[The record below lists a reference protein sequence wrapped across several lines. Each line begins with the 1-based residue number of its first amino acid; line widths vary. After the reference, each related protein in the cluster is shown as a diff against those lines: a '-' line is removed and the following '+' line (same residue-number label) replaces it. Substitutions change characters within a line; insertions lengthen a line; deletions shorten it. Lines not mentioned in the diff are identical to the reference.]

1 MTDTEDAPY
10 DDGYSDK
17 EYSVKVIRKNITLH
31 KKSMLGLG
39 VECYSHAYTS
49 DKNSITF
56 CFDDK
61 ANAEE
66 FASIIN
72 LHCKK

>member
-1 MTDTEDAPY
+1 MIDTEDAPY
-10 DDGYSDK
+10 DDGYSDR
-17 EYSVKVIRKNITLH
+17 EYSVKVLRKNITLN

-39 VECYSHAYTS
+39 IECYSHAFS
-49 DKNSITF
+49 CDKTTITF
-56 CFDDK
+56 CFEDK
-61 ANAEE
+61 SNAEE